1 MVPWLLCALLGGWG
15 LYLLGR
21 LYCLHRAMEALA
33 GRLTDWLDRD
43 TNTLLTL
50 SLSRDPY
57 VRRLTSQ
64 LNGQLRASAPA
75 AAPVPEWRPG
85 AQGGG
90 DQPLSRSPDPS
101 YCHLRL
107 FGAAGRTEQSSVAAR
122 YLAQIR
128 IRWKG

>member
-33 GRLTDWLDRD
+33 GQLTDWLDRD

-57 VRRLTSQ
+57 VRRLTAQ
-64 LNGQLRASAPA
+64 LNGQLR
-75 AAPVPEWRPG
+75 RLR
-85 AQGGG
+85 QQRRRYQNG
-90 DQPLSRSPDPS
+90 DRELKEAVTNLSHDLRTPLTAICG
-101 YCHLRL
+101 YLEL
-107 FGAAGRTEQSSVAAR
+107 LEQTEQSSAAAR
-122 YLAQIR
+122 YR
-128 IRWKG
+128 CV

>member
-33 GRLTDWLDRD
+33 GQLTDWLDRD

-57 VRRLTSQ
+57 VRRLTAQ
-64 LNGQLRASAPA
+64 LNGQRGVCAGS
-75 AAPVPEWRPG
+75 G
-85 AQGGG
+85 AGTRMETGS
-90 DQPLSRSPDPS
+90 SR
-101 YCHLRL
+101 R
-107 FGAAGRTEQSSVAAR
+107 R
-122 YLAQIR
+122 
-128 IRWKG
+128 

>member
-33 GRLTDWLDRD
+33 GQLTDWLDRD

-57 VRRLTSQ
+57 VRLSSTGNCGVCAGS
-64 LNGQLRASAPA
+64 
-75 AAPVPEWRPG
+75 G
-85 AQGGG
+85 AGTRMETGS
-90 DQPLSRSPDPS
+90 SR
-101 YCHLRL
+101 R
-107 FGAAGRTEQSSVAAR
+107 R
-122 YLAQIR
+122 
-128 IRWKG
+128 

>member
-33 GRLTDWLDRD
+33 GQLTDWLDRD

-64 LNGQLRASAPA
+64 LNGNCGVCAGS
-75 AAPVPEWRPG
+75 G
-85 AQGGG
+85 AGTRMETGS
-90 DQPLSRSPDPS
+90 SR
-101 YCHLRL
+101 R
-107 FGAAGRTEQSSVAAR
+107 R
-122 YLAQIR
+122 
-128 IRWKG
+128 